1 MCDTLV
7 ITAESAVKGRAI
19 FAKNSDREP
28 SEAQLLE
35 LVPAR
40 SWPEGSRLFA
50 TYAGVPQVS
59 QTHRVLLSRPY
70 WMWGAEMGLNEH
82 GVAIGNEAVFTRAP
96 LQARGLLG
104 MDLVRLGLER
114 SSSADQAVDIMTAL
128 LSEHG
133 QGGPAGHRDKSF
145 RYDSSFI
152 VADTETAWVLETAGR
167 LWAAKRVRGVRA
179 ISNAL
184 SLRDDWDIAADGLA
198 TTARDWGLAP
208 GCGKVDFAA
217 TFGKAW
223 MGYAANAPTRRGCV
237 EEQLRSQHGSIDV
250 EAVLRVL
257 RQHGVPDRPGRVGTA
272 VRATVCGHA
281 APWPTRAASQT
292 TGSMVADLTD
302 RPVAYVTGTS
312 APCLSLFRP
321 IWVDVEDADA
331 SPAPSE
337 RYDPRCSWWA
347 HERLHRR
354 GLRQLD
360 ANLVRLSEERDAIE
374 RRLVQRA
381 RSAHSSAERQAVCRQ
396 GASEAREFRSRW
408 DDRLTGP
415 GRLPPLLRRYWR
427 GLDRESGLAQVLEAG
442 GFRY

>member
-7 ITAESAVKGRAI
+7 ITAESAVKGVAI

-28 SEAQLLE
+28 TEAQLLE

-40 SWPEGSRLFA
+40 SWPEGTHLFA
-50 TYAGVPQVS
+50 TYVGVPQVS
-59 QTHRVLLSRPY
+59 RTHRALLSRPL
-70 WMWGAEMGLNEH
+70 WLGGAEMGLNEH

-96 LQARGLLG
+96 AQARGLLG

-114 SSSADQAVDIMTAL
+114 ARSADEAVEVMTGL

-152 VADTETAWVLETAGR
+152 VADPETAWVLETAGR

-198 TTARDWGLAP
+198 TSARDWGLSP
-208 GCGKVDFAA
+208 GRGKVDFAA
-217 TFGKAW
+217 TFGKTW
-223 MGYAANAPTRRGCV
+223 IGFAANAPSRRSCI
-237 EEQLRSQHGSIDV
+237 EEQLRAQHGSIDI
-250 EAVLRVL
+250 EAVFRVL

-272 VRATVCGHA
+272 ARATVCGHA
-281 APWPTRAASQT
+281 APWPTRTSSQT
-292 TGSMVADLTD
+292 TGSMVAELST
-302 RPVAYVTGTS
+302 RPLAYVTGTS
-312 APCLSLFRP
+312 APCLSVFRP
-321 IWVDVEDADA
+321 TWVDLEDADT
-331 SPAPSE
+331 SPVPSE
-337 RYDPRCSWWA
+337 RYDPRCTWWA

-354 GLRQLD
+354 GLHQLD
-360 ANLVRLSEERDAIE
+360 ANLVRLSEERDATE
-374 RRLVQRA
+374 RRLVRRA
-381 RSAHSSAERQAVCRQ
+381 RGAGSSAEREAVCRE
-396 GASEAREFRSRW
+396 GFREAREFRSRW
-408 DDRLTGP
+408 DERLTGP
-415 GRLPPLLRRYWR
+415 GRLPALLRRHWR
-427 GLDRESGLAQVLEAG
+427 AADRESGLAQVLEAA